1 MPMRILLCLMLIA
14 PLAGCGGSDNDLQ
27 RVTGKVTLD
36 GQPLPDAFVVFAP
49 KEGGTT
55 SYGKTDSQGVYEM
68 MFSDDEKGAWVGVNV
83 VKISTGDVGSGN
95 SAGAKEKVPAVY
107 NMSST
112 LTADV
117 AATGSNEFN
126 FDLKSD
132 AGRIVEADLA
142 READDSQ

>member
-27 RVTGKVTLD
+27 RVTGKITLD

-49 KEGGTT
+49 KESGTT
-55 SYGKTDSQGVYEM
+55 SYGRTDAEGVYEM
-68 MFSDDEKGAWVGVNV
+68 MFSDDEKGAWVGENV
-83 VKISTGDVGSGN
+83 VRISTGDVSMGS

-107 NMSST
+107 NVSST

-117 AATGSNEFN
+117 AATGTNEFD

-132 AGRIVEADLA
+132 AGRIVESDLA
-142 READDSQ
+142 RDGDESP